1 MEHVA
6 QDYLSYAVVKEEAV
20 RLAVGSFRE
29 LASETIIRHDA
40 DPVAGR
46 LLADAFSSAAL
57 TGTMLGRGERL
68 SVRFGYAGPAGSIVV
83 DAGSDGC
90 LRGFIRN
97 PHVMEEADSV
107 EVACGEDGATVR
119 STRSRHGRIL
129 RSGESKSAFIL
140 PSSALAYHLS
150 VSEEIES
157 ELRCEIELQADPAE
171 PVKSAPGVLLQAMPG
186 CDLSGFDRMRRKL
199 QMPEAGEILRTRL
212 GSAPE
217 EGVRLLLAFLL
228 ERMDLPAFQ
237 LQPLPAARFH
247 CGCSAEALRKTALQ
261 ILGREEIEKLLAEN
275 PNPALRCQ
283 FCNTEYHFSAAD
295 LP

>member
-68 SVRFGYAGPAGSIVV
+68 SVRFGYAGPAGSIIV

-119 STRSRHGRIL
+119 STRSRHGRVL

-171 PVKSAPGVLLQAMPG
+171 PVKSAPASSCRPCRAATCPGSTACVGNFRCRKQAK
-186 CDLSGFDRMRRKL
+186 S
-199 QMPEAGEILRTRL
+199 
-212 GSAPE
+212 SAP
-217 EGVRLLLAFLL
+217 G
-228 ERMDLPAFQ
+228 
-237 LQPLPAARFH
+237 
-247 CGCSAEALRKTALQ
+247 
-261 ILGREEIEKLLAEN
+261 
-275 PNPALRCQ
+275 
-283 FCNTEYHFSAAD
+283 
-295 LP
+295 

>member
-140 PSSALAYHLS
+140 PC
-150 VSEEIES
+150 
-157 ELRCEIELQADPAE
+157 RQ
-171 PVKSAPGVLLQAMPG
+171 
-186 CDLSGFDRMRRKL
+186 
-199 QMPEAGEILRTRL
+199 TR
-212 GSAPE
+212 
-217 EGVRLLLAFLL
+217 
-228 ERMDLPAFQ
+228 
-237 LQPLPAARFH
+237 
-247 CGCSAEALRKTALQ
+247 
-261 ILGREEIEKLLAEN
+261 
-275 PNPALRCQ
+275 PNR
-283 FCNTEYHFSAAD
+283 
-295 LP
+295 

>member
-1 MEHVA
+1 
-6 QDYLSYAVVKEEAV
+6 
-20 RLAVGSFRE
+20 
-29 LASETIIRHDA
+29 
-40 DPVAGR
+40 
-46 LLADAFSSAAL
+46 
-57 TGTMLGRGERL
+57 
-68 SVRFGYAGPAGSIVV
+68 
-83 DAGSDGC
+83 
-90 LRGFIRN
+90 
-97 PHVMEEADSV
+97 MEEADSV

-119 STRSRHGRIL
+119 STRSRHGRVL

-157 ELRCEIELQADPAE
+157 ELRCEIELPGRPGRTGEKRA
-171 PVKSAPGVLLQAMPG
+171 GVLLQAMPG

-212 GSAPE
+212 RSAPE

-228 ERMDLPAFQ
+228 ERMDLPAFR

-261 ILGREEIEKLLAEN
+261 ILGREEIDALLAEN

-283 FCNTEYHFSAAD
+283 FCNAEYHFSAVD

>member
-186 CDLSGFDRMRRKL
+186 CDLSGFDHMRRKL

-247 CGCSAEALRKTALQ
+247 CGC
-261 ILGREEIEKLLAEN
+261 
-275 PNPALRCQ
+275 
-283 FCNTEYHFSAAD
+283 
-295 LP
+295 